1 MARMIG
7 YMITWTT
14 YGSWLQGDE
23 RGYVKGSRILKGNM
37 ALETSNIANL
47 KTAAV
52 ELDPQQRQIVRDA
65 ILKKAEALGQEI
77 YALAVCTNH
86 IHIVSERVSESI
98 EMVVSG
104 YKNAAR
110 LSLQANGFV
119 GRVWTRGFDKRFCFT
134 QQEME
139 NRIKY
144 VLAHDERNG

>member
-1 MARMIG
+1 MAGMIG

-23 RGYVKGSRILKGNM
+23 RGYIKDGRILKGNM

-47 KTAAV
+47 KTTAV
-52 ELDPQQRQIVRDA
+52 ELGPQQRQIIRDA
-65 ILKKAEALGQEI
+65 ILNKAEALGQEI

-86 IHIVSERVSESI
+86 VHIVCERISESI
-98 EMVVSG
+98 EIVMSR
-104 YKNAAR
+104 YKNATR

-134 QQEME
+134 QRELE
-139 NRIKY
+139 NRIRY
-144 VLAHDERNG
+144 IRAHDERNG